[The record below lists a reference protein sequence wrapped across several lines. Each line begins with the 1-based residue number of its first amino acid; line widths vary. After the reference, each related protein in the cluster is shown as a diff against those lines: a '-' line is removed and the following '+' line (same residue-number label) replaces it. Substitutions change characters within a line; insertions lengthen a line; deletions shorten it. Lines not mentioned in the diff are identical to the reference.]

1 MYPTLEVTNLTW
13 QKLLGLILRCFIAK
27 SVIGGYRAIFDQ
39 SLMSVTS
46 HIISAMNHMVSA
58 NEMLF
63 FSVLYQMYR
72 HSCFLLKI

>member
-1 MYPTLEVTNLTW
+1 MYPTNPLEVTNLTW
-13 QKLLGLILRCFIAK
+13 QKLLGLILRCFVAK
-27 SVIGGYRAIFDQ
+27 SAIGGNRAIFDQ

-58 NEMLF
+58 NEML
-63 FSVLYQMYR
+63 YQMYR